1 MKLRTLGSTH
11 MINELVAALGA
22 ASISKQT
29 ALEVCCIVHIP
40 LVGSAVADLGT
51 PQTHV
56 SAWV

>member
-1 MKLRTLGSTH
+1 
-11 MINELVAALGA
+11 MIYELVAALGA

-40 LVGSAVADLGT
+40 LVGPAVADLGT